1 MGAAKLLYRDAQGR
15 DSSVDVIP
23 DGVFLGRAADCAVRT
38 DDAMVSRKN
47 CKISYAGGRW
57 TVEDLGSSNGTF
69 VNEVR
74 VQKQVLA
81 HSDIIRCGTLQVR
94 FVETDGGIGRAS
106 TAAAGGGSVQVD
118 PALARTAAPP
128 QMGGG
133 GGLSDQRLMSQKEQ
147 EIQALEA
154 ERDRLATRLRDTAQ
168 ELELLH
174 SKAENDGNE
183 LRKLRTEVVQLR
195 ERANDASRKSSYRD
209 DEVQA
214 NQRIAE
220 ELRHDMTELQADHE
234 ELKKRFDEVNEEC
247 GARGRLLERAQDDV
261 QRFKQQTEELRNK
274 LTELQRIK
282 DEGWKELNNRVG
294 EIEHL
299 REVINEQERILEER
313 RVALITFEQAIK
325 DLRGEKDGGLRETME
340 LKRDRDEVREKY
352 IQMKQG
358 MEVLEEEHRRLM
370 RAMSELEAGGGRGGG
385 GGNTTQL
392 SEELRNLKVELRKTE
407 TEKQRLEERLET
419 AERERDKLSET
430 HAHLDVDRA
439 GSEQERRALEQRV
452 QRAEEAR
459 ARAEM
464 QRSKADE
471 DKAEAVRARDAAL
484 QTAQT
489 QRKKAEE
496 LEDDLKQATS
506 RPGGGAS
513 LAEERARKLARELD
527 KLRDELDSAKTAAAN
542 AQAQHASGGNNSD
555 MPKIKK
561 RLEDAYYG
569 INDALAE
576 LRTNILLA
584 KDLVSEHGHKVEP
597 TAKDTLNEAIQVSAD
612 RADDAKGLLR
622 SLLEVIEN

>member
-1 MGAAKLLYRDAQGR
+1 MGAKLLYRDAQGR

-47 CKISYAGGRW
+47 CKISYGGGRW

-74 VQKQVLA
+74 VQKQVLN

-94 FVETDGGIGRAS
+94 FVDADASLGRAS
-106 TAAAGGGSVQVD
+106 TAAGGGSVQVD
-118 PALARTAAPP
+118 PALARTAAPNP
-128 QMGGG
+128 QG
-133 GGLSDQRLMSQKEQ
+133 GGLSDQRLMGAKEQ

-195 ERANDASRKSSYRD
+195 EKANDISRKSSYRD
-209 DEVQA
+209 DEVNA

-220 ELRHDMTELQADHE
+220 ELRHDMNELQADHQ

-313 RVALITFEQAIK
+313 RVGLISFESTIK
-325 DLRGEKDGGLRETME
+325 DLRGEKDGSLREAME
-340 LKRDRDEVREKY
+340 LKRDRDEVREKL
-352 IQMKQG
+352 ISTKQG
-358 MEVLEEEHRRLM
+358 LEVLEEEHRRLV
-370 RAMSELEAGGGRGGG
+370 RTMSELGAGGGRGGG
-385 GGNTTQL
+385 SGADPARM
-392 SEELRNLKVELRKTE
+392 SEELRNLKVELRKIE
-407 TEKQRLEERLET
+407 SEKQRVDERLET
-419 AERERDKLSET
+419 AERERDKLADT
-430 HAHLDVDRA
+430 HANLDVDRA
-439 GSEQERRALEQRV
+439 GTEQEKRALEQRV

-464 QRSKADE
+464 ARSKAEE
-471 DKAEAVRARDAAL
+471 DKVEAVRNRDNAL

-496 LEDDLKQATS
+496 LEEDLKNATS
-506 RPGGGAS
+506 RPGGGTS

-527 KLRDELDSAKTAAAN
+527 KVRDELDQAKAAAAA
-542 AQAQHASGGNNSD
+542 AQPAAGGNSGD
-555 MPKIKK
+555 LAKIKK
-561 RLEDAYYG
+561 RAEEAYYG

-584 KDLVSEHGHKVEP
+584 KDLVSEHGHKVET

>member
-1 MGAAKLLYRDAQGR
+1 MGAKLLYRDAQGR
-15 DSSVDVIP
+15 DASVDVIP

-47 CKISYAGGRW
+47 CKISYGGGRW

-74 VQKQVLA
+74 VQKQVLN

-94 FVETDGGIGRAS
+94 FVEADGGIGRAS
-106 TAAAGGGSVQVD
+106 TAAAGGGGSVQVD
-118 PALARTAAPP
+118 PALARTAAPD
-128 QMGGG
+128 MGGG
-133 GGLSDQRLMSQKEQ
+133 GGLDPARLMGQQSQ
-147 EIQALEA
+147 EISALIA

-174 SKAENDGNE
+174 SKAENDTNE

-214 NQRIAE
+214 SQRIAE
-220 ELRHDMTELQADHE
+220 ELRHDMTELQADHQ

-247 GARGRLLERAQDDV
+247 AARGRLLERAQDDV

-313 RVALITFEQAIK
+313 RVALISFETTIK
-325 DLRGEKDGGLRETME
+325 DMRSEKDQGVREVAE
-340 LKRDRDEVREKY
+340 LKRDRDDVREKY
-352 IQMKQG
+352 IQIKQNH
-358 MEVLEEEHRRLM
+358 EVLEEEHRRLM
-370 RAMSELEAGGGRGGG
+370 RAMSDSGGG
-385 GGNTTQL
+385 GGGGGSAQQM
-392 SEELRNLKVELRKTE
+392 EEIRTLKVENRKLDA
-407 TEKQRLEERLET
+407 EKTRLEERLES
-419 AERERDKLSET
+419 AERERDKLMET
-430 HAHLDVDRA
+430 HAGLDVDRA
-439 GSEQERRALEQRV
+439 GDADAKRELEARL
-452 QRAEEAR
+452 QRAEEGR

-464 QRSKADE
+464 ARSKAEEQKD
-471 DKAEAVRARDAAL
+471 EAVRARDAAL
-484 QTAQT
+484 QTAQS
-489 QRKKAEE
+489 QRKKAES
-496 LEDDLKQATS
+496 LEEDLRNATA
-506 RPGGGAS
+506 RPGGGSS

-527 KLRDELDSAKTAAAN
+527 KLRDELDAAKNAA
-542 AQAQHASGGNNSD
+542 AQAQPAGGGVDLS
-555 MPKIKK
+555 KIKK
-561 RLEDAYYG
+561 KAEDAYYG

-584 KDLVSEHGHKVEP
+584 KDLVAEHGNRVEA

>member
-1 MGAAKLLYRDAQGR
+1 MGAKLLYRDAGGR

-47 CKISYAGGRW
+47 CKISYSGGRW

-74 VQKQVLA
+74 VQKQVLN

-94 FVETDGGIGRAS
+94 FVDAGGGGG
-106 TAAAGGGSVQVD
+106 GGGSVQVD
-118 PALARTAAPP
+118 PALARTQAPDAARS
-128 QMGGG
+128 GG
-133 GGLSDQRLMSQKEQ
+133 GGLDPQRLMGQQSQ

-174 SKAENDGNE
+174 SKAENDQSE

-195 ERANDASRKSSYRD
+195 EKANDISRKASYRD
-209 DEVQA
+209 DEVQDA
-214 NQRIAE
+214 QRIAE
-220 ELRHDMTELQADHE
+220 ELRHDMNELQADHQ
-234 ELKKRFDEVNEEC
+234 ELKKRFEEVNEEC
-247 GARGRLLERAQDDV
+247 GARGRLLERAQDDT

-313 RVALITFEQAIK
+313 RVALITFESTIK
-325 DLRGEKDGGLRETME
+325 DLRGDKDKNVRDSVEIKRE
-340 LKRDRDEVREKY
+340 RDEVREKY
-352 IQMKQG
+352 IRMKEEK
-358 MEVLEEEHRRLM
+358 EVVDEENRRLM
-370 RAMSELEAGGGRGGG
+370 RSLSDMDAGRGGG
-385 GGNTTQL
+385 TSAQ
-392 SEELRNLKVELRKTE
+392 SAEEVRNLKVEVRKLE
-407 TEKQRLEERLET
+407 SEKQRLEERLET
-419 AERERDKLSET
+419 AERERDRLSET
-430 HAHLDVDRA
+430 HAEVDVHRA
-439 GSEQERRALEQRV
+439 DTEEAKREVEARL

-459 ARAEM
+459 ARAELAK
-464 QRSKADE
+464 QKAED
-471 DKAEAVRARDAAL
+471 DKAEAIRNRDAAL
-484 QTAQT
+484 QTAAS
-489 QRKKAEE
+489 QRKKAES
-496 LEDDLKQATS
+496 LEEDLKAATT
-506 RPGGGAS
+506 RPGGGS
-513 LAEERARKLARELD
+513 SMAEERARKLAKELD
-527 KLRDELDSAKTAAAN
+527 KLRDELDQAKAAATT
-542 AQAQHASGGNNSD
+542 AQPAGGNADLS
-555 MPKIKK
+555 KIKK
-561 RLEDAYYG
+561 KAEDAYYG
-569 INDALAE
+569 INDALSE

-584 KDLVSEHGHKVEP
+584 KDLVAEHGNKVES

>member
-1 MGAAKLLYRDAQGR
+1 MAAKLLYRDAQGR
-15 DSSVDVIP
+15 DASVDVIP
-23 DGVFLGRAADCAVRT
+23 DGVFLGRGADCAVRT

-69 VNEVR
+69 VNETR
-74 VQKQVLA
+74 VQKQVLN

-94 FVETDGGIGRAS
+94 FVDT
-106 TAAAGGGSVQVD
+106 AAGGGSVQVD
-118 PALARTAAPP
+118 PALARTQAPDAAR
-128 QMGGG
+128 GGG
-133 GGLSDQRLMSQKEQ
+133 SLDPGRLMGAQSQ

-174 SKAENDGNE
+174 SKTENDGNE

-195 ERANDASRKSSYRD
+195 ERANEVSRKSSYRD

-220 ELRHDMTELQADHE
+220 ELRHDMNELQADHQ
-234 ELKKRFDEVNEEC
+234 ELKKRFEEVNEEC

-313 RVALITFEQAIK
+313 RVALITFESTIK
-325 DLRGEKDGGLRETME
+325 DMRQGKDQNVRDVNE
-340 LKRDRDEVREKY
+340 LKRERDEVREKF
-352 IQMKQG
+352 IRQKEEL
-358 MEVLEEEHRRLM
+358 EVLQEEHRRLM
-370 RAMSELEAGGGRGGG
+370 RTMSDMDSGRGGG
-385 GGNTTQL
+385 NAAQM
-392 SEELRNLKVELRKTE
+392 SEEVRALKVENRKLE
-407 TEKQRLEERLET
+407 SEKQRMEERLEA
-419 AERERDKLSET
+419 AERERDRLADT
-430 HAHLDVDRA
+430 HANLDVDRA
-439 GSEQERRALEQRV
+439 GTEEEKRELENRL
-452 QRAEEAR
+452 QRAEEGR

-464 QRSKADE
+464 ARNKAEE
-471 DKAEAVRARDAAL
+471 DKAEAVRARDQAL

-489 QRKKAEE
+489 QRKKAEG
-496 LEDDLKQATS
+496 LEEDLKNATTG
-506 RPGGGAS
+506 RGGGTS

-527 KLRDELDSAKTAAAN
+527 KMRDELDAAKAAAI
-542 AQAQHASGGNNSD
+542 QAQPAGGNNVDLS
-555 MPKIKK
+555 KIKK
-561 RLEDAYYG
+561 KAEDAYYG
-569 INDALAE
+569 INDAIAE

-584 KDLVSEHGHKVEP
+584 KDLVAEHGRHVEP

-622 SLLEVIEN
+622 ALLEVIES

>member
-1 MGAAKLLYRDAQGR
+1 MGAKLLYRDAQGR

-47 CKISYAGGRW
+47 CKISYGGGRW

-74 VQKQVLA
+74 VQKQVLN

-94 FVETDGGIGRAS
+94 FVETDGAG
-106 TAAAGGGSVQVD
+106 AARPSGGSVQVD
-118 PALARTAAPP
+118 PALARTEAPKNL
-128 QMGGG
+128 GGG
-133 GGLSDQRLMSQKEQ
+133 GGLSDARLMSQKEQ

-154 ERDRLATRLRDTAQ
+154 EKDRLATRLRDTAQ

-183 LRKLRTEVVQLR
+183 LRKLRQEVVQLR
-195 ERANDASRKSSYRD
+195 ERSNEATRKSSYRD

-214 NQRIAE
+214 AQRIAE
-220 ELRHDMTELQADHE
+220 ELRHDMTELQADHQ

-247 GARGRLLERAQDDV
+247 SARGRLLERAQDDQ
-261 QRFKQQTEELRNK
+261 QRFKQTAEELRNK

-313 RVALITFEQAIK
+313 RVALISFESTIK
-325 DLRGEKDGGLRETME
+325 ELRGDKDGSMREVME

-352 IQMKQG
+352 INMKQA
-358 MEVLEEEHRRLM
+358 MEVLEEEHRRLV

-385 GGNTTQL
+385 GGGSAQM
-392 SEELRNLKVELRKTE
+392 SEELRNLKVEVRKLE

-430 HAHLDVDRA
+430 HANLDVDRA
-439 GSEQERRALEQRV
+439 GTEQEKRALETRV

-464 QRSKADE
+464 ARSKADE

-484 QTAQT
+484 QTAAA
-489 QRKKAEE
+489 QRKRAEE
-496 LEDDLKQATS
+496 IEEDLKAATS
-506 RPGGGAS
+506 RPGGGSS

-527 KLRDELDSAKTAAAN
+527 KVRDELEQAKAQAAA
-542 AQAQHASGGNNSD
+542 APAAGGNSAD
-555 MPKIKK
+555 LAKIKK
-561 RLEDAYYG
+561 RAEDAYYG

>member
-1 MGAAKLLYRDAQGR
+1 MGAKLLYRDAGGR
-15 DSSVDVIP
+15 DSSVDVLP
-23 DGVFLGRAADCAVRT
+23 EGVFLGRAADCAVRT

-74 VQKQVLA
+74 VQKQVLN

-94 FVETDGGIGRAS
+94 FVD
-106 TAAAGGGSVQVD
+106 AGGGGGASGVSVD
-118 PALARTAAPP
+118 PALARTQAPSAASG
-128 QMGGG
+128 GGG
-133 GGLSDQRLMSQKEQ
+133 GGLDPQRLAGQQSQ

-195 ERANDASRKSSYRD
+195 ERATEASRKSSYRD

-220 ELRHDMTELQADHE
+220 ELRHDMNELQADHQ
-234 ELKKRFDEVNEEC
+234 ELKKRFEEVNEEC

-313 RVALITFEQAIK
+313 RVALITFESTIK
-325 DLRGEKDGGLRETME
+325 DMRGAKDQNVREVVE
-340 LKRDRDEVREKY
+340 IKRERDELREKY
-352 IQMKQG
+352 ISMKEEK
-358 MEVLEEEHRRLM
+358 EVLDEEHRRLM
-370 RAMSELEAGGGRGGG
+370 RTLNDMDRGGG
-385 GGNTTQL
+385 GGGAAQ
-392 SEELRNLKVELRKTE
+392 SAEEVRNLKVEMRKLE
-407 TEKQRLEERLET
+407 GEKQRLEERLES
-419 AERERDKLSET
+419 AERERDRLADT
-430 HAHLDVDRA
+430 HANLDVDRA
-439 GSEQERRALEQRV
+439 GTEEARRDLEGRL
-452 QRAEEAR
+452 QRAEEGR

-464 QRSKADE
+464 ARSKADE
-471 DKAEAVRARDAAL
+471 DKAEAIKARDQAL

-489 QRKKAEE
+489 QRKKAEG
-496 LEDDLKQATS
+496 LEEDLKNATTG
-506 RPGGGAS
+506 RGGGSS
-513 LAEERARKLARELD
+513 LADERARKLARELD
-527 KLRDELDSAKTAAAN
+527 KMRDELDAAKAAAI
-542 AQAQHASGGNNSD
+542 QAQPAGGGSSPD
-555 MPKIKK
+555 LAKLKK
-561 RLEDAYYG
+561 KAEDAYYG

-584 KDLVSEHGHKVEP
+584 KDLVAEHGSRVEA
-597 TAKDTLNEAIQVSAD
+597 TAKDTLNEAIQVSVD

-622 SLLEVIEN
+622 SLREVIED